1 MVINEIKEEI
11 LKEIDE
17 VFLKVKE
24 EDIKKIIGAISNAN
38 RIFIDGKGRSGNTM
52 KNFGMRLMHL
62 GLETYVVGETTTPSI
77 REGDLLL
84 IGSGSGNTHSLI
96 SHVEK
101 AKLTG
106 SKIALMTIN
115 PDSKIAMNSDYLL
128 IIPAY
133 SPKLRLKGTKS
144 IQPMANLFEQVLGL
158 TGAVIVMELMKKMQK
173 TSGEMFLNHANLE

>member
-1 MVINEIKEEI
+1 MEINELREKILMEI
-11 LKEIDE
+11 EE

-24 EDIKKIIGAISNAN
+24 GEIKIIVDAISNSN
-38 RIFIDGKGRSGNTM
+38 RIFIDGKGRSGNAM

-84 IGSGSGNTHSLI
+84 IGSGSGNTPSLI

-101 AKLTG
+101 AKLIG
-106 SKIALMTIN
+106 SKIGLMTIN
-115 PDSKIAMNSDYLL
+115 PDSKIARNSDYLL
-128 IIPAY
+128 IIPAF
-133 SPKLRLKGTKS
+133 SPKMRLKESKS

-158 TGAVIVMELMKKMQK
+158 TGAVIVMELMKKIDK
-173 TSGEMFLNHANLE
+173 SSGEMFLNHANLE